1 MFTFKGDPGDLN
13 SIDHSFFPHNSPEPG
28 FIAPTLSRSLEVDS
42 QDDILKYINFILMEE
57 NMERKP
63 SLLHDPLALQE
74 IEKSLYDVI
83 GEKYPAS
90 PHEPPLYFNPNGEQ
104 KPSLQ
109 SNPFKYPFE
118 TTLKPT
124 SQLLF
129 GSMKSFGDDV
139 NGPMNSSMSSYL
151 FSNKFSDSDSVLQF
165 KRGMV
170 EASKF
175 LPRNNQLIIDFE
187 SYVLPPE
194 SDERASDVVVN
205 MEDGRENPPNGSRGR
220 KNHLWENSNLEEE
233 RKSKQLAVY
242 VDESELSEM
251 FDKVFLYTN
260 RKGEPAC
267 YNSDEEAQQT
277 EATKNSQ
284 QNGQSHGPSGAKNR
298 AKKQGIKNEVVDLTA
313 FLINCAQSHASP
325 FGDGSQRVAHIFAN
339 GLEACLAGTG
349 SQIYAALASKR
360 IAATEQLKAYQLY
373 LSWPILI
380 QHLSTLPGAAPELQI
395 TGIELPQPGLQP
407 AELVEETGHWLA
419 KYCERF
425 NVQCQYYA
433 IAQKWETIKRK
444 MNLDIFVHAV
454 INASHDAPFFV
465 SRFREAVLNYSSPFD
480 MLDINMS
487 REAQDRVNLEREFYG
502 REVMKII
509 ACEGLERVERPETY
523 KQWQAHNMR
532 AGFKML
538 PLKQEMLK
546 KFRGKVKEGGNH
558 EDFVIEEDGQWMLQ
572 GWRGRIFCA
581 SSCWVPA

>member
-1 MFTFKGDPGDLN
+1 M
-13 SIDHSFFPHNSPEPG
+13 
-28 FIAPTLSRSLEVDS
+28 R
-42 QDDILKYINFILMEE
+42 
-57 NMERKP
+57 
-63 SLLHDPLALQE
+63 
-74 IEKSLYDVI
+74 
-83 GEKYPAS
+83 
-90 PHEPPLYFNPNGEQ
+90 EQ

-175 LPRNNQLIIDFE
+175 LPRNNQLIIDLE

-233 RKSKQLAVY
+233 RRSKQLAVY
-242 VDESELSEM
+242 IDESELSEM

-284 QNGQSHGPSGAKNR
+284 LVIAGTANEQL
-298 AKKQGIKNEVVDLTA
+298 KQIR
-313 FLINCAQSHASP
+313 QHAYP

-360 IAATEQLKAYQLY
+360 IAATEQLKAYQ
-373 LSWPILI
+373 WPILI

-425 NVQCQYYA
+425 NVQFQYYA

-444 MNLDIFVHAV
+444 MNPDNFVHAV

-465 SRFREAVLNYSSPFD
+465 SRFREAFLNYSSLFD
-480 MLDINMS
+480 MLEHLQRLDINMS

-546 KFRGKVKEGGNH
+546 KFRGKVKEGGYH
-558 EDFVIEEDGQWMLQ
+558 EDFAKV
-572 GWRGRIFCA
+572 
-581 SSCWVPA
+581 

>member
-1 MFTFKGDPGDLN
+1 
-13 SIDHSFFPHNSPEPG
+13 
-28 FIAPTLSRSLEVDS
+28 
-42 QDDILKYINFILMEE
+42 MEQ
-57 NMERKP
+57 KP
-63 SLLHDPLALQE
+63 SLFHDPLALQE
-74 IEKSLYDVI
+74 TEKSLYDVI

-90 PHEPPLYFNPNGEQ
+90 PNEPPLYFNPNVKSHDCLFSSSSEQSINSNTSGNNSIDPLWIAYPGEQ

-118 TTLKPT
+118 ATLKPT

-151 FSNKFSDSDSVLQF
+151 FSNKFSDSGSVLQF

-175 LPRNNQLIIDFE
+175 LPRNNQLIIDLE
-187 SYVLPPE
+187 SYVLHPE

-233 RKSKQLAVY
+233 RRSKQSVVY

-277 EATKNSQ
+277 EATKNSK

-298 AKKQGIKNEVVDLTA
+298 AKKEGIKNEVVDLTA
-313 FLINCAQSHASP
+313 FLINCAQSVAAGDCRTANEQLEQIRQHASP

-339 GLEACLAGTG
+339 GLEAFLAGTG

-373 LSWPILI
+373 L
-380 QHLSTLPGAAPELQI
+380 
-395 TGIELPQPGLQP
+395 
-407 AELVEETGHWLA
+407 
-419 KYCERF
+419 
-425 NVQCQYYA
+425 
-433 IAQKWETIKRK
+433 
-444 MNLDIFVHAV
+444 
-454 INASHDAPFFV
+454 
-465 SRFREAVLNYSSPFD
+465 
-480 MLDINMS
+480 
-487 REAQDRVNLEREFYG
+487 
-502 REVMKII
+502 
-509 ACEGLERVERPETY
+509 
-523 KQWQAHNMR
+523 
-532 AGFKML
+532 
-538 PLKQEMLK
+538 
-546 KFRGKVKEGGNH
+546 
-558 EDFVIEEDGQWMLQ
+558 
-572 GWRGRIFCA
+572 
-581 SSCWVPA
+581 